1 MVITAKILP
10 KAFKTALMTDSTAS
24 NLQSITLD
32 ISGMN
37 CAGCASKVERALNQA
52 EGVNHATVNLAL
64 ETAEI
69 HLDQPMPPQALVN
82 VVEKAGF
89 GAKRREEDIRKA
101 RLERERLEAED
112 QKKER
117 RTFVLLVFSAL
128 LSLPLVAPMAG
139 MPFGQDW
146 HLPGMIQ
153 LLLATPVQI
162 FVGARFYS
170 GAFKSLRHGSANMDV
185 LVALGTSAAF
195 GYSLYK
201 IFMPEFSGNSHL
213 YFEASAVIL
222 TLVLFGKYL
231 EHRAKRS
238 TTAAVRA
245 LAAMRPDTAHRV
257 DGETITDV
265 NIADLRLGDVIL
277 VKPGERIATDGEV
290 LEGASAVDESMLTGE
305 SLPVEKS
312 AGEMVTGGT
321 INGSGALYV
330 RATALGEE
338 TRLAQIIRLVEGA
351 QASKA
356 PIQRLVDRVA
366 AIFVPTILVI
376 AAITLGAWLYLTG
389 DTNAAIGAAV
399 AVLVIACPCALGLA
413 TPTALVAGTGAAA
426 RAGILIRDIEALER
440 AHKIDTVVLDKTGT
454 LTVGRPTLT
463 SIQAFDRNNERLLFI
478 AATLQQG
485 SEHPL
490 AGALIRAAEENKIKL
505 GKPHA
510 VKAVPGQGLVAELAG
525 QQVAIGNKALMDGLG
540 ISSLMAD
547 GLIKTYESAGQTAV
561 TVSVGDKVVGVLGL
575 SDAHRETAA
584 EAVAQLKARGIAT
597 VMLTGDAE
605 LAAKAVAEQVGV
617 EDVRARIQ
625 PEGKNAVVNE
635 LKASG
640 KSVAMV
646 GDGINDAPALAA
658 ADLGIAMGSGTDVAM
673 EAASITLMRSDPKMI
688 ASALDVSKA
697 TLAKI
702 RQNLFWA
709 FIYNVIGIPL
719 AAFGMLSP
727 IIAGAAMAMSSVSV
741 VTNAALLRRW
751 KPQDGND
758 A

>member
-1 MVITAKILP
+1 
-10 KAFKTALMTDSTAS
+10 MTDSTAS

-490 AGALIRAAEENKIKL
+490 AGALIRAAEEHNIKL

-575 SDAHRETAA
+575 SDAPRETAA

-635 LKASG
+635 LKAAG

>member
-1 MVITAKILP
+1 
-10 KAFKTALMTDSTAS
+10 MTDSTAS